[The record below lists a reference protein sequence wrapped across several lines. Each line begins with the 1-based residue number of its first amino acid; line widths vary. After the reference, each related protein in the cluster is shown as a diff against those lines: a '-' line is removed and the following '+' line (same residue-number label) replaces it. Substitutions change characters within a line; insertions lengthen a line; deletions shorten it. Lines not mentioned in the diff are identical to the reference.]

1 MYVMRGRR
9 VALRPVTPEDF
20 PLLVKWNLDEGL
32 NELAGGARPTTLEE
46 CALWHKRLQSHRHWQ
61 LFGIEAAEVG
71 LIGDIELDHIAWRS
85 GEAELRVRIGEPSL
99 RGKGLGTEAVR
110 LMLAYAFE
118 RLNLTRV
125 YVRVLASNRQAIASY
140 RKAGFKSEGFLTRS
154 IPPGR
159 SVRIVLMRILR
170 DEFHSVNVRRAQG
183 IAADM

>member
-140 RKAGFKSEGFLTRS
+140 RKAGLKSEGFLTRS
-154 IPPGR
+154 IPGR